1 MRWAVAGLAA
11 LEVTGGC
18 GLRHRGLGLV
28 ADVVFA
34 MLIYG
39 SATLTA
45 GPERLLGREVDLLAT
60 FLAFLAVSKVKF
72 ELWFL
77 VSSSSL
83 MTLRP

>member
-1 MRWAVAGLAA
+1 
-11 LEVTGGC
+11 
-18 GLRHRGLGLV
+18 
-28 ADVVFA
+28 